1 MGISALAV
9 NAITNLSFPSL
20 MGKVVDGLGHNEGSE
35 GRRFRIV
42 TASMFVVGGVA
53 SWVRLYCMGT
63 ATASIKNRLNK
74 ALFNSCIDRDL
85 ETYDK
90 TTTGELITIFE
101 RDTTE
106 AALAFTEKLSSA
118 IRSLN
123 SAVNGSILL
132 WVASPLL
139 CGVSLSVV
147 PIVGIGAMMMSK
159 FAKKFDGALRSLE
172 SKMVSFVI
180 ERIYGISTVKLN
192 QQEKVEKDCFD
203 TMSES
208 SLALSSSAS
217 FNQGAFTGF
226 IGLTTNV
233 SLGAVLTVGGRLLA
247 QGKLTTGSLTQ
258 FVMQSAFVGLGFA
271 GLSTV
276 YSDFVKCFDAAR
288 RVFDAIDVSE
298 SNSSSSPSPSSS
310 SSSSSSSESA
320 STLNS
325 NRAEEVVK
333 VTCNNLSFQNV
344 SYSYFSR
351 PDSLVLSNISLEII
365 PRKMT
370 VIVGP
375 SGSGKST
382 LLSLLCGLYKSY
394 EGKIIL
400 NDVTLADATTSFI
413 RNHMGVVEQRP
424 LLLSGSI
431 SQNIS
436 YGKIDASSTEVQ
448 AAAKLANADSFIELF
463 PSKYETEVG
472 ERGSQLSGGQ
482 QARIGN

>member
-1 MGISALAV
+1 MIIVIILWFDRLFWFCSPDFPRIAVGISALAV

-74 ALFNSCIDRDL
+74 ALFYSCIDRDL
-85 ETYDK
+85 VTYDK

-123 SAVNGSILL
+123 SAINGSILL
-132 WVASPLL
+132 WAASPLL

-192 QQEKVEKDCFD
+192 QQEKAEKDYFD

-233 SLGAVLTVGGRLLA
+233 SLGAVLMVGGRLLA
-247 QGKLTTGSLTQ
+247 QGELTTGSLTQ

-288 RVFDAIDVSE
+288 RVFDAVDVSE
-298 SNSSSSPSPSSS
+298 SKP
-310 SSSSSSSESA
+310 SSSSSSESL
-320 STLNS
+320 STSNS
-325 NRAEEVVK
+325 NRAEEKVVK
-333 VTCNNLSFQNV
+333 VICNNLSFQNV

-375 SGSGKST
+375 SGAGK
-382 LLSLLCGLYKSY
+382 
-394 EGKIIL
+394 
-400 NDVTLADATTSFI
+400 VFF
-413 RNHMGVVEQRP
+413 
-424 LLLSGSI
+424 LLL
-431 SQNIS
+431 
-436 YGKIDASSTEVQ
+436 
-448 AAAKLANADSFIELF
+448 LLLLLF
-463 PSKYETEVG
+463 
-472 ERGSQLSGGQ
+472 LLLL
-482 QARIGN
+482 